1 MTELQPIALVSG
13 ATRGIGRAIAQG
25 LARQGVKV
33 LLGARNPET
42 GREVAAQISTPE
54 AAVEAVELDTTRQ
67 ETIDRLAELI
77 GTKYGQLDILV
88 NNAGISLDFYPELS
102 VREKL
107 SRTLETNVVGTAAL
121 TDAMIPLLEKSS
133 HGRIVNVSSVLASF
147 ASREQAD
154 WIYKDV
160 AMPTYQASK
169 AAVNSLTL
177 SYAKLLADKNIK
189 VNGICPG
196 LTATDATN
204 HYGDRKPDQAAK
216 IAIQYA
222 LLDDDGPTGTFV
234 NEDGALNW

>member
-1 MTELQPIALVSG
+1 MTQSQPIALVSG

-25 LARQGVKV
+25 LAQKGVKV
-33 LLGARNPET
+33 LLGARNLQS
-42 GREVAAQISTPE
+42 GQKVAAEISTPE
-54 AAVEAVELDTTRQ
+54 AQVEAVELDTTQ
-67 ETIDRLAELI
+67 QATIDSLATLI
-77 GTKYGQLDILV
+77 SETYGRLDILV
-88 NNAGISLDFYPELS
+88 NNAGISLDFYPDVP

-107 SRTLETNVVGTAAL
+107 SKTLETNVVGTAAL
-121 TDAMIPLLEKSS
+121 TDAMIPLLEKSQ

-147 ASREQAD
+147 TSRGQAE

-177 SYAKLLADKNIK
+177 SYAKLLSDKHIK
-189 VNGICPG
+189 VNAICPG

-204 HYGDRKPDQAAK
+204 HYGDRTPDQAAT

-222 LLDDDGPTGTFV
+222 LLDDTGPTGTFV
-234 NEDGALNW
+234 NEDGALDW